1 MEHCASLTGGRPGVL
16 HGNRTYLLQDEDGQ
30 ILEGHSI
37 SAGLDYP
44 GHRAGAC
51 VAERYRAG
59 EYVSI
64 TDTRR
69 WRRSSSAARPRA
81 SSRAGARP
89 RAGPCD
95 QDRADLPQGP
105 PDRDEHVRPRRQ
117 GHLMQKEHLIDL
129 LDACVVIRHPGGKVQ
144 LKQAVNMTATGAST
158 GLTTGALV
166 GMLAGLM
173 TLNPLAG
180 FAIGG
185 MAGAAMGALA
195 GSLSD
200 YGINDD
206 VIKQI
211 GATLPE
217 GSSALF
223 GLVASATADK
233 VIAEIEPYGPR
244 VLKTSLSNEQE
255 AALKAAIAAA
265 AAKDAG
271 TA

>member
-1 MEHCASLTGGRPGVL
+1 MSDLVVLGFDGTTTADEVLTKM
-16 HGNRTYLLQDEDGQ
+16 H
-30 ILEGHSI
+30 
-37 SAGLDYP
+37 A
-44 GHRAGAC
+44 
-51 VAERYRAG
+51 
-59 EYVSI
+59 
-64 TDTRR
+64 
-69 WRRSSSAARPRA
+69 
-81 SSRAGARP
+81 
-89 RAGPCD
+89 
-95 QDRADLPQGP
+95 
-105 PDRDEHVRPRRQ
+105 
-117 GHLMQKEHLIDL
+117 MQKEHLIDL